1 VLNPPACDL
10 TCCMERN
17 VKQPKRSDRT
27 RNTEILFRKGELT
40 YKPTISRTSKQAY
53 KSGSG
58 NFHKGAR
65 QKVVSDGM
73 SQAIYTSRFQVWWS
87 ASKPTRASQPTFLL
101 QRVSIPKGCESDQMV
116 KFPYISSTANPEK

>member
-1 VLNPPACDL
+1 
-10 TCCMERN
+10 MERN

-87 ASKPTRASQPTFLL
+87 ASKPTRASQPSFCPRGLEF
-101 QRVSIPKGCESDQMV
+101 QKV
-116 KFPYISSTANPEK
+116 PED